1 VSEISKHSALREF
14 RLQLIKKIILKYG
27 NQKRISIGRP
37 TIDSP
42 SHLSARHFRSL
53 VSSTAS
59 KAAVQRKVMYGLIQ
73 KRWKI
78 GQIYKIL
85 VRRM

>member
-1 VSEISKHSALREF
+1 MATKNEFLLEDQQLIHPHIYLLDIFDHLFLQLPQKLLLRE
-14 RLQLIKKIILKYG
+14 
-27 NQKRISIGRP
+27 N
-37 TIDSP
+37 
-42 SHLSARHFRSL
+42 
-53 VSSTAS
+53 
-59 KAAVQRKVMYGLIQ
+59 VMYGLIQ